1 MREISRD
8 EAWALAALYGQ
19 AWAGNE
25 DGAALFTSDAVLIE
39 RPYLEEGTF
48 AGAPA
53 IAEHWSGGLQD
64 RNVLASTLVSLV
76 MDDDKDRGVAKWDAR
91 MIVPDGAGDFKAL
104 HLVTLSVL
112 DFARGAEGEGEGAVW
127 RVRRS
132 EEYWQNVPPPNIVKP
147 QAVKDRE
154 TEQKKKLYAQ
164 GLAFQRRLEKVSL
177 SEYHMSQ

>member
-8 EAWALAALYGQ
+8 EAWALATLYGQ
-19 AWAGNE
+19 AWAGKE
-25 DGAALFTSDAVLIE
+25 DGAALFTTDAVLVE

-48 AGAPA
+48 SGAPA
-53 IAEHWSGGLQD
+53 IASHWSSGLQD

-112 DFARGAEGEGEGAVW
+112 DFARGIEGGW

-132 EEYWQNVPPPNIVKP
+132 EEYWQNVPPPNTVKP
-147 QAVKDRE
+147 QAVRDRE